1 MKWVYK
7 MEFALTPEQ
16 EKFARD
22 FQNYLKTHMTPELV
36 ADLEKGMAYSESEA
50 CWKFIRQ
57 MGRDGWLG
65 VGWPKEY
72 GGQGRSPL
80 EQHLF
85 YEIAHYEHAPLPV
98 LPLNTVGPAL
108 MRYGSEEQKK
118 EFLPRILK
126 GEIDICI
133 GYTEAEAGTDLA
145 SLKTTAIRDGDFY
158 IINGAKVFTSLAHTA
173 DYIWLAA
180 RTDPK
185 AAKKHHGISVFLIPM
200 NTPGITIRP
209 LNTMPGERNNYTFY
223 DNVRVHKSCL
233 VGEENK
239 GWRYITT
246 QLDFERIMLSPSS
259 PMRRNIEDTIKW
271 AKETRM
277 DGTAVIEQPGVKTK
291 LAELLME
298 VEVLKMLNYYVAWLI
313 TNGVVPYAEASMVK
327 VFGSELYQRVNGTLL
342 QIMGQY
348 GQLQAGSRWA
358 PLRGRVEK
366 AFRSDVVFIFG
377 GGAIEVQRNII
388 ALAGLGM
395 PRSF

>member
-1 MKWVYK
+1 

-16 EKFARD
+16 EQFAKD
-22 FQNYLKTHMTPELV
+22 FQNYLRTHMTPELI
-36 ADLEKGMAYSESEA
+36 AEMDKGITYTESKLCME
-50 CWKFIRQ
+50 FIKE

-65 VGWPKEY
+65 VGWPKEW
-72 GGQGRSPL
+72 GGQGRSPI

-108 MRYGSEEQKK
+108 MRFGSEEQKK
-118 EFLPRILK
+118 EFLPRILR
-126 GEIDICI
+126 GEIEICI

-145 SLKTTAIRDGDFY
+145 SLKTAAVKDGDHY

-200 NTPGITIRP
+200 NTPGITVRP

-223 DNVRVHKSCL
+223 DNVRVPKSCL

-239 GWRYITT
+239 GWKYITT

-259 PMRRNIEDTIKW
+259 PMRRNIEDTIDW
-271 AKETRM
+271 AKETRI
-277 DGTAVIEQPGVKTK
+277 DGAPVIEQHGVKTK
-291 LAELLME
+291 LAHLLME
-298 VEVLKMLNYYVAWLI
+298 VEVLKMLNFQVAWLI
-313 TNGVVPYAEASMVK
+313 TQGGVPYAEASMVK

-342 QIMGQY
+342 EIMGQY
-348 GQLQAGSRWA
+348 GQLKSESKWA

-388 ALAGLGM
+388 AMAGLGM
-395 PRSF
+395 PRSY

>member
-1 MKWVYK
+1 

-16 EKFARD
+16 EQFVKD
-22 FQNYLKTHMTPELV
+22 FQNYLRAHMNAELKEELDKEL
-36 ADLEKGMAYSESEA
+36 APSESPICME
-50 CWKFIRQ
+50 FIRQ
-57 MGRDGWLG
+57 MGKDGWLG

-72 GGQGRSPL
+72 GGQGRSPI

-85 YEIAHYEHAPLPV
+85 FEIAHYERAPLPV

-108 MRYGSEEQKK
+108 MRFGSEEQKN
-118 EFLPRILK
+118 EFLPRILR
-126 GEIDICI
+126 GEMEISI
-133 GYTEAEAGTDLA
+133 GYTESEAGTDLA
-145 SLKTTAIRDGDFY
+145 SLKTTAIRDGDYY
-158 IINGAKVFTSLAHTA
+158 IINGAKVFTSLAHTS

-185 AAKKHHGISVFLIPM
+185 AIKKHHGISVFLIPM

-209 LNTMPGERNNYTFY
+209 LYTMPGERNNYTFY
-223 DNVRVHKSCL
+223 DNVRVPKSCL

-239 GWRYITT
+239 GWKYITT

-259 PMRRNIEDTIKW
+259 PMRRNIEDTIQW
-271 AKETRM
+271 AKETKV
-277 DGTAVIEQPGVKTK
+277 DGTPVIEHQGVKTQF
-291 LAELLME
+291 AELLME
-298 VEVLKMLNYYVAWLI
+298 VEVLKMLNYQVAWLI

-348 GQLQAGSRWA
+348 GQLQAQSKWA

-366 AFRSDVVFIFG
+366 AFRSDIVFIFG
-377 GGAIEVQRNII
+377 GGAIEVQKNII
-388 ALAGLGM
+388 AMAGLGM
-395 PRSF
+395 PRSS

>member
-1 MKWVYK
+1 

-16 EKFARD
+16 EQFAKD
-22 FQNYLKTHMTPELV
+22 FQNYLRTHMTPELI
-36 ADLEKGMAYSESEA
+36 ADLDKGVTYTESKL
-50 CWKFIRQ
+50 CMDFIKQ
-57 MGRDGWLG
+57 LGRDGWLG

-72 GGQGRSPL
+72 GGQGRSPI

-108 MRYGSEEQKK
+108 MRFGSEEQKK
-118 EFLPRILK
+118 EFLPRILR
-126 GEIDICI
+126 GEIEICI

-145 SLKTTAIRDGDFY
+145 SLKTAAVKDGDHY

-200 NTPGITIRP
+200 NTPGITVRP

-223 DNVRVHKSCL
+223 DNVRVPKSCL

-239 GWRYITT
+239 GWKYITT

-259 PMRRNIEDTIKW
+259 PMRRNIEDTIDW
-271 AKETRM
+271 AKETRI
-277 DGTAVIEQPGVKTK
+277 DGAPVIEQHGVKTK
-291 LAELLME
+291 LAHLLME
-298 VEVLKMLNYYVAWLI
+298 VEVLKMLNFQVAWLI
-313 TNGVVPYAEASMVK
+313 TQGGVPYAEASMVK

-342 QIMGQY
+342 EIMGQY
-348 GQLQAGSRWA
+348 GQLKSESKWA

-388 ALAGLGM
+388 AMAGLGM
-395 PRSF
+395 PRSY